1 MSDNTIYDVAQMA
14 GVSAS
19 TVSRVINQRSGVNE
33 ETSRKV
39 NDALNKLKFRPR
51 WKAAPPKSIGVV
63 VHPHH
68 NCLSNHFTATLLS
81 AISEA
86 LFAEGYIVQLIPR
99 LQSNSSLNSLN
110 RLAITNTIQGIIII
124 PMHQFYG
131 LSERLDEEQINIP
144 HVAIG
149 PEKHEETAFDFNCRV
164 GADDVAAGRQLV
176 TFLLRQNY
184 RRFAIV
190 APDRRDQTH
199 DRRVRGILETL
210 AEENIDRGSVA
221 IHEYADVTTA
231 NGEAAAI
238 EIATCAELPEVVIL
252 TDSTLA
258 LGFCYG
264 CARMGISI
272 PSQLAVVGFEDDA
285 ELATAAPSLT
295 AMRQP
300 TRKMGELAVQILL
313 GRIHGQVL
321 DNQPGLLKHSLA
333 IRNSTSGIAQ

>member
-63 VHPHH
+63 VHPHR
-68 NCLSNHFTATLLS
+68 NCLSNHFSATLIS

-86 LFAEGYIVQLIPR
+86 LFAEGYVVQLIPR
-99 LQSNSSLNSLN
+99 LQSNSSLASLN
-110 RLAITNTIQGIIII
+110 SLAITNTIQGLIII

-131 LSERLDEEQINIP
+131 LSERLEEEQINIP

-149 PEKHEETAFDFNCRV
+149 PEKPEEVAFDFNRV
-164 GADDVAAGRQLV
+164 GSDDMAAGRQLA

-184 RRFAIV
+184 RRFSIV
-190 APDRRDQTH
+190 APDRRDQSH
-199 DRRVRGILETL
+199 DRRIRGILETL
-210 AEENIDRGSVA
+210 AEENIDPGCVP

-238 EIATCAELPEVVIL
+238 EIATCAKLPEAVIL

-272 PSQLAVVGFEDDA
+272 PSQLAVAGFEDDE
-285 ELATAAPSLT
+285 ELATAAPSMT

-313 GRIHGQVL
+313 GRIHGRNL
-321 DNQPGLLKHSLA
+321 DNLPGLLKHSLA
-333 IRNSTSGIAQ
+333 IRNSTSCVAQ